1 MSAVYRA
8 YDTVMGRDVALKRLL
23 PVEETNLNEASSEAL
38 AREAAA
44 LARFQHPNVVTVF
57 AIEEDAE
64 GPFVVMELVE
74 GEDLHAII
82 KSGALSWEDF
92 RYVAEQCMEPL
103 VAAGDLN
110 LLHRDIKPG
119 NIMLT
124 VTASGRFLAKLL
136 DFGLA
141 KFSQQPSVQTLDQRG
156 SFLGSIDFI
165 APEQLE
171 LRPLDQRTDLYSLG
185 CVFYYMLAQESPF
198 TGGNPAETSMNHI
211 RHRCKPIG
219 EIRTDLPPLVADW
232 LMRLVSRQPAD
243 RPDNAREALKEF
255 HEALK
260 GIPFVPA
267 VRADDDDDDIP
278 FLSMAPVGPPSTAPL
293 GPPGSGPVPP
303 GSGPVPPGSGPVPPP
318 SGPVPSPSGP
328 VPSPSGPVPSPSGP
342 VRPPS
347 GPVTRMIRTA
357 SGPIPGGRRTG
368 PVAGAAGSGPTLPS
382 TKSGRHS
389 LTAGTAPGHGR
400 PPAGG
405 RPVKKAETDFFAG
418 NGKWLVAGIA
428 GAVVLLGIVFYLNLD
443 GGDGESAGAVS
454 DSGESTL
461 EAAPVLAPLSPPTPL
476 SRADGQPDPPP
487 LPIKEGL
494 FAWFSVGKGAFSRD
508 YRTAAEPGGQIAAWL
523 NLASDQKE
531 RSLFRDGGDPNGT
544 HLPLMVRVGPDDYP
558 ALRGVYRGLTTTNRS
573 ALTATKSEATLPKG
587 FTLLAVARLEAGDDR
602 IFRLQAPV
610 WDGRYVQLATGYDGK
625 VTAVNRGVKDG
636 PDERLGLVWEEGGIG
651 VVGYRWDPAAREQS
665 LSILPAGG
673 KSLNEAKGP
682 IVVSELPLGI
692 VAIGKRGFGDSY
704 DADSGN
710 ILFELILFER
720 VLSADELKQL
730 MDHLAGRYFR

>member
-1 MSAVYRA
+1 MSERYQVRGRVGRGGMSAVYRA
-8 YDTVMGRDVALKRLL
+8 YDTVMGREVALKRLL
-23 PVEETNLNEASSEAL
+23 PVEETNLNEASGESL

-74 GEDLHAII
+74 GEDLHSIM

-92 RYVAEQCMEPL
+92 SYVAEQCLEPL

-124 VTASGRFLAKLL
+124 VTASGRFLVKLL

-141 KFSQQPSVQTLDQRG
+141 KFSQQPSLQTLDQRG

-185 CVFYYMLAQESPF
+185 CVFYYMLTQESPF

-219 EIRTDLPPLVADW
+219 EIRTDIPPLVAEW
-232 LMRLVSRQPAD
+232 LMRLISRQPSD

-255 HEALK
+255 HQALK
-260 GIPFVPA
+260 GIPFVPPA
-267 VRADDDDDDIP
+267 KVDDLDDDIP
-278 FLSMAPVGPPSTAPL
+278 VASMAPVS
-293 GPPGSGPVPP
+293 PPGSGPVR
-303 GSGPVPPGSGPVPPP
+303 PP
-318 SGPVPSPSGP
+318 SGPVRP
-328 VPSPSGPVPSPSGP
+328 PSGP

-347 GPVTRMIRTA
+347 GPVTRVIRTA
-357 SGPIPGGRRTG
+357 SGPIPAGRGTG
-368 PVAGAAGSGPTLPS
+368 PLGTSTGSGPTLPS
-382 TKSGRHS
+382 TKSGRQS
-389 LTAGTAPGHGR
+389 PALGTGPVHGRSPGGGR
-400 PPAGG
+400 PP
-405 RPVKKAETDFFAG
+405 KKAEGDFLAG
-418 NGKWLVAGIA
+418 NGKWLVAGVA
-428 GAVVLLGIVFYLNLD
+428 ASVVLLGVVFFLNLNRD
-443 GGDGESAGAVS
+443 GDGEETNTPIADSAGTNAA
-454 DSGESTL
+454 TA
-461 EAAPVLAPLSPPTPL
+461 AAPALSPLPPPTPL
-476 SRADGQPDPPP
+476 TRADGQPDPPP
-487 LPIKEGL
+487 LPIDDGL
-494 FAWFSVGKGAFSRD
+494 FAWFSAGKGAFSRD
-508 YRTAAEPGGQIAAWL
+508 YRTAAEPGGPVAAWL

-531 RSLFRDGGDPNGT
+531 RSLFRDGGDPVGA
-544 HLPLMVRVGPDDYP
+544 HLPQLVRVGPDDYSS
-558 ALRGVYRGLTTTNRS
+558 LRGVYRGITMTNRT
-573 ALTATKSEATLPKG
+573 ALTATKSEATLPRG

-610 WDGRYVQLATGYDGK
+610 WDGRHVQLATGYDGK
-625 VTAVNRGVKDG
+625 LTAVSRPVKDG
-636 PDERLGLVWEEGGIG
+636 PDERLGLAWEEGGLG
-651 VVGYRWDPAAREQS
+651 VVGYRWDAAAKEQS
-665 LSILPAGG
+665 LSIQPAGG
-673 KSLNEAKGP
+673 KPPTEAKGT
-682 IVVSELPLGI
+682 ITVSEPPLGT

-704 DADSGN
+704 DAPSGN

-720 VLSADELKQL
+720 VLSSDELKKL
-730 MDHLAGRYFR
+730 MDYLAGRYFR

>member
-23 PVEETNLNEASSEAL
+23 PVEETNLNEASGESL

-74 GEDLHAII
+74 GEDLHSIM

-92 RYVAEQCMEPL
+92 SYIAGQCLEPL

-124 VTASGRFLAKLL
+124 VTASGRFLVKLL

-219 EIRTDLPPLVADW
+219 EIRTDIPPLVADW
-232 LMRLVSRQPAD
+232 LMRLISRQPSD

-255 HEALK
+255 HQALK
-260 GIPFVPA
+260 GIPFVPR
-267 VRADDDDDDIP
+267 VKEDDFDEDIP
-278 FLSMAPVGPPSTAPL
+278 VASMAPVGPPSTGPV
-293 GPPGSGPVPP
+293 GPPGSGPVRP
-303 GSGPVPPGSGPVPPP
+303 
-318 SGPVPSPSGP
+318 
-328 VPSPSGPVPSPSGP
+328 PSGP

-347 GPVTRMIRTA
+347 GPVTRVIRTA
-357 SGPIPGGRRTG
+357 SGPIPAGRGTG
-368 PVAGAAGSGPTLPS
+368 PVRGASGSGPTLPM

-389 LTAGTAPGHGR
+389 LTAGTGPVHGR
-400 PPAGG
+400 PPVGG
-405 RPVKKAETDFFAG
+405 RAGNKAEPGFLEG
-418 NGKWLVAGIA
+418 NGKWLVTGLIA
-428 GAVVLLGIVFYLNLD
+428 AVLLLGLVFYLNVD
-443 GGDGESAGAVS
+443 RNGDETEVVS
-454 DSGESTL
+454 GPAEVAR
-461 EAAPVLAPLSPPTPL
+461 EAAPVIAPLPPPTPL
-476 SRADGQPDPPP
+476 ARADGQPDPPA
-487 LPIKEGL
+487 LPIGEGL
-494 FAWFSVGKGAFSRD
+494 FAWFSAGKGAFSRD
-508 YRTAAEPGGQIAAWL
+508 YRSAAEPGAQVAAWL
-523 NLASDQKE
+523 NLAAEEKE
-531 RSLFRDGGDPNGT
+531 RSLFRDGGDPTGA
-544 HLPLMVRVGPDDYP
+544 HLPQMVRVGPDDYP
-558 ALRGVYRGLTTTNRS
+558 VLRGVYRGLTTTNRT
-573 ALTATKSEATLPKG
+573 ALTATKSEATLPGG

-625 VTAVNRGVKDG
+625 LTAVNRAAKDG
-636 PDERLGLVWEEGGIG
+636 ADERLGLAWEEGGFG

-665 LSILPAGG
+665 LSVLPAGG
-673 KSLNEAKGP
+673 KALMEAKGAVTASDP
-682 IVVSELPLGI
+682 PFGT

-704 DADSGN
+704 DAPSGN

-720 VLSADELKQL
+720 VLSTDELKKL
-730 MDHLAGRYFR
+730 MDYLAGRYFR

>member
-1 MSAVYRA
+1 MSERYQVRGRVGRGGMSAVYRA
-8 YDTVMGRDVALKRLL
+8 HDTVMGRDVALKRLL

-124 VTASGRFLAKLL
+124 VTASGRFLVKLL

-303 GSGPVPPGSGPVPPP
+303 PG
-318 SGPVPSPSGP
+318 
-328 VPSPSGPVPSPSGP
+328 
-342 VRPPS
+342 

-357 SGPIPGGRRTG
+357 SGPIPAGRRTG

-405 RPVKKAETDFFAG
+405 RPVKKAETDFLAG

-428 GAVVLLGIVFYLNLD
+428 GAVVLLGIFFYLNLD

-454 DSGESTL
+454 DSGENTL

-531 RSLFRDGGDPNGT
+531 RSLFRDGSDPKGT
-544 HLPLMVRVGPDDYP
+544 HLPQMVRVGPDDYP
-558 ALRGVYRGLTTTNRS
+558 AWRGVYRGLTTTNRS

-625 VTAVNRGVKDG
+625 VTAVNRGAKDG

-665 LSILPAGG
+665 LSILASGG

-682 IVVSELPLGI
+682 IVVSELPLGT

-704 DADSGN
+704 DAASGN

>member
-23 PVEETNLNEASSEAL
+23 PVEETNLNEASSESL

-74 GEDLHAII
+74 GEDLHSIM
-82 KSGALSWEDF
+82 KTGALSWEDF
-92 RYVAEQCMEPL
+92 SYVAEQCMEPL

-124 VTASGRFLAKLL
+124 VTASGRFLVKLL

-219 EIRTDLPPLVADW
+219 EIRTDLPPLISDW
-232 LMRLVSRQPAD
+232 LMRLISRQPAD

-255 HEALK
+255 HQALK
-260 GIPFVPA
+260 GIPFVPP

-278 FLSMAPVGPPSTAPL
+278 FLTMAPVGPPSTGPV
-293 GPPGSGPVPP
+293 GPPGSGPVRP
-303 GSGPVPPGSGPVPPP
+303 
-318 SGPVPSPSGP
+318 
-328 VPSPSGPVPSPSGP
+328 PSGP

-347 GPVTRMIRTA
+347 GPVTRVIRTA
-357 SGPIPGGRRTG
+357 SGPIPAGRGTSPVGGA
-368 PVAGAAGSGPTLPS
+368 PGSGPTLPS

-389 LTAGTAPGHGR
+389 LTAGTGPVHGR

-405 RPVKKAETDFFAG
+405 RPVKKAETDFLAG
-418 NGKWLVAGIA
+418 SGKWLVAGVA
-428 GAVVLLGIVFYLNLD
+428 GAVVLLGIVFYLNFNR
-443 GGDGESAGAVS
+443 GDSGPAEVVS
-454 DSGESTL
+454 DSNTGTS
-461 EAAPVLAPLSPPTPL
+461 EAAPVLAPLPPPTPL

-487 LPIKEGL
+487 LPIDDGL
-494 FAWFSVGKGAFSRD
+494 FAWFSAGKGAFSRD

-544 HLPLMVRVGPDDYP
+544 HLPQMVRVGPEDHP
-558 ALRGVYRGLTTTNRS
+558 ALRGVYRGLTTTNRT
-573 ALTATKSEATLPKG
+573 AITATKSEATLPRG
-587 FTLLAVARLEAGDDR
+587 FTLLAVVRLEAGDDR

-610 WDGRYVQLATGYDGK
+610 WDGRHVQLATGYDGK
-625 VTAVNRGVKDG
+625 VTAVNRGAKDG
-636 PDERLGLVWEEGGIG
+636 PENRVGLVWENGSLG
-651 VVGYRWDPAAREQS
+651 VVGYRWDPAAKEQS

-673 KSLNEAKGP
+673 KALTEAKGP
-682 IVVSELPLGI
+682 IVVSELPLGTI
-692 VAIGKRGFGDSY
+692 AIGKRGFGDSY
-704 DADSGN
+704 DAASGN

-720 VLSADELKQL
+720 VLPTDELKKL